1 MAAIQFANEGRM
13 TSLERFPVV
22 GVGASAGGVEA
33 LEGFFRGLADD
44 PGMAFVV
51 VTHLSAS
58 HPSQLPQILSRFTGM
73 PVHVSVDGA
82 TLRPNEVYVA
92 PEGVVL
98 GMANGRLRVRPAG
111 QRREPKPID
120 VFFSELARDA
130 HELAIGIVLSGGDGD
145 GTLGLKAI
153 QEGAGLTLAQQ
164 GGRFGPA
171 HPSMPDTAISSGFAD
186 FALSVEE
193 MGGRLADYAR
203 HARLLNNIAEAAA
216 QEGHADA
223 ERQALAEIFGLL
235 RTQVGHDFSGYKK
248 KTFVRRVH
256 RRMQVM
262 GLSDIPAYVETLRRD
277 PQETASLFRDLLIS
291 VTNFFRDADAFDSL
305 AELVIPQLFEGRTAE
320 DTVRVWVPGCATG
333 EEVYSLAILMREHMA
348 GLTAVPRV
356 QLFATDIDDR
366 ALSVAR
372 AARYPRAMLNGVSA
386 ERRERF
392 FVADGES
399 YIVSKEVREL
409 CIFSPHSV
417 IRDPPFSRI
426 DLVSCRNLLI
436 YFGQAIQAQVIPTFH
451 YALKPDG
458 FLFLGTAENLSQFDE
473 LFVALEKRLRI
484 FRRRP
489 GSTPSVRLPLSLAL
503 ALPRGLVGAEP
514 SSRRDATAVSVRQ
527 AADAQVLDRYAPAH
541 VVVTSEGDVVHFSG
555 RTGKYLETPAGTPTR
570 HLLALAR
577 RELRLDLRTVFRE
590 AVESGRSTQREG
602 IAVPMDEG
610 RVQLVTVVVEPVA
623 ERTARDALFLVIFVD
638 QGPMLSAE
646 EAQGLSEGSES
657 RDAQSRQ
664 ADRELRETRDRLQ
677 SLIEEYETAL
687 EELKSS
693 NEELVS
699 VNEEM
704 QSTNEELEASKEEL
718 QSVNEEL
725 HTVNLELHGKLES
738 LDRANNDLLNL
749 FRATDVATV
758 FLDAELAIRSFT
770 PAVAAVLNIRGTDI
784 GRPITDLSVK
794 VGLPSFGEVLRRV
807 REDGVSVELR
817 ANAKEGRSQ
826 YLVRVGPYLD
836 NSRRSRGLVVTFLDV
851 STLMESEGRQA
862 MLIAEL
868 EHRTRNLLGVVQAIA
883 TRTLRGAP
891 GLEDFGLRL
900 SALGRAQS
908 LLGGTLAGEV
918 DLAEMSLSELSS
930 LGVPMERVSL
940 TGPKVALSF
949 DMAQT
954 FSLALHELSTNAI
967 KYGCFRDAE
976 GHLTVEWE
984 VLPRSEGRQC
994 LSLAWRERGGPAVVK
1009 PERSGFGTQLI
1020 TKALPHTLGATARLD
1035 FDADGVR
1042 CTIEVPFT

>member
-1 MAAIQFANEGRM
+1 MA
-13 TSLERFPVV
+13 TLERFPVV
-22 GVGASAGGVEA
+22 GLGASAGGVEA
-33 LEGFFRGLADD
+33 LEGFFRSLPEK

-51 VTHLSAS
+51 VTHLSPA
-58 HPSQLPQILSRFTGM
+58 HPSQLPRILARFTDM
-73 PVHVSVDGA
+73 PVHVATDGA
-82 TLRPNEVYVA
+82 VLQPNEIYVA

-98 GMANGRLRVRPAG
+98 GMAARKLRVNPLG
-111 QRREPKPID
+111 PRREPKPID
-120 VFFSELARDA
+120 VFFSELAKDA
-130 HELAIGIVLSGGDGD
+130 QELAVGIILSGGDGD

-153 QEGAGLTLAQQ
+153 QECAGLTLAQSD
-164 GGRFGPA
+164 GRFGPS
-171 HPSMPDTAISSGFAD
+171 HPDMPDTAIASGFAD

-193 MGGRLADYAR
+193 MGPRVAAFAR
-203 HARLLNNIAEAAA
+203 NAFLLDSIAEEASLGD
-216 QEGHADA
+216 QIDA
-223 ERQALAEIFGLL
+223 EREVLAEIYGLL
-235 RTQVGHDFSGYKK
+235 RAQVGHDFSGYKQ
-248 KTFVRRVH
+248 KTFLRRVH
-256 RRMQVM
+256 RRMQVV
-262 GLSDIPAYVETLRRD
+262 GLLDISAYVDALRRD
-277 PQETASLFRDLLIS
+277 PQETANLFRDLLIS
-291 VTNFFRDADAFDSL
+291 VTSFFRDTDAFDSL
-305 AELVIPQLFEGRTAE
+305 AELVIPQLFEGRNAE
-320 DTVRVWVPGCATG
+320 DTIRVWVPGCATG
-333 EEVYSLAILMREHMA
+333 EEVYSLAILLREHMA
-348 GLTAVPRV
+348 GLAVVPRV
-356 QLFATDIDDR
+356 QLFATDIDER
-366 ALSVAR
+366 ALAVAR
-372 AARYPRAMLNGVSA
+372 SARYPAAMLDNVSS

-399 YIVSKEVREL
+399 YIVAKDVREL

-436 YFGQAIQAQVIPTFH
+436 YFGHDIQAQVIPTFH

-473 LFVALEKRLRI
+473 LFVAVEKRHRI

-489 GSTPSVRLPLSLAL
+489 GSTPSMRLPLSL
-503 ALPRGLVGAEP
+503 ALPRGLVGPEAAH
-514 SSRRDATAVSVRQ
+514 RRDHSAGSLRQ
-527 AADAQVLDRYAPAH
+527 AAEGQVLDRYAPPH
-541 VVVTSEGDVVHFSG
+541 VVTTSEGDVVYFSG

-570 HLLALAR
+570 HLLAMAR

-602 IAVPMDEG
+602 VVVPMEDG
-610 RVQLVTVVVEPVA
+610 RVQLVTVVVEPVV
-623 ERTARDALFLVIFVD
+623 ERIGREPLFLVLFVD

-646 EAQGLSEGSES
+646 EAQDRSGGSES
-657 RDAQSRQ
+657 REAQSRH
-664 ADRELRETRDRLQ
+664 ADRELRETRERLQ

-725 HTVNLELHGKLES
+725 HTVNMELHGKLDS
-738 LDRANNDLLNL
+738 LDRANSDLLNL
-749 FRATDVATV
+749 FQATDVATV
-758 FLDAELAIRSFT
+758 FLDADLAIRSFT

-794 VGLPSFGEVLRRV
+794 IGLPNLGDILRRV
-807 REDGVSVELR
+807 REEGANVELR
-817 ANAKEGRSQ
+817 ATAESARNH
-826 YLVRVGPYLD
+826 YLVRVCPYLD

-851 STLMESEGRQA
+851 SSLMESESRQA

-883 TRTLRGAP
+883 SRTLRGAP
-891 GLEDFGLRL
+891 GLEDFGQRL

-918 DLAEMSLSELSS
+918 DLAEMSLTELSS
-930 LGVPMERVSL
+930 LGVPLERVDLS
-940 TGPKVALSF
+940 GPKVALSF

-954 FSLALHELSTNAI
+954 FSLALHELTTNAI
-967 KYGCFRDAE
+967 KYGCFKGSD
-976 GHLTVEWE
+976 GHLAVDWQL
-984 VLPRSEGRQC
+984 LPNEEGGQR
-994 LSLAWRERGGPAVVK
+994 LSLRWRESGGPPVVA
-1009 PERSGFGTQLI
+1009 PRRTGFGTQLI
-1020 TKALPHTLGATARLD
+1020 TKALPHTLGANSHIDYEPT
-1035 FDADGVR
+1035 GVQ
-1042 CTIEVPFT
+1042 CTIEVPFA